1 MFLSWQPRSD
11 EYLIGILFDI
21 VICCDKK
28 KKEFYWG
35 RSTNNFAVCSFQF
48 RMLSMVQ
55 RLEAEAM
62 FFFYLHSHQLAP
74 GRSLGLCD
82 NPSFLSTVWFSCR
95 RSLPL
100 TLSSSSPSGL
110 VPGKAA
116 AGGSTVEHLPLAPTL
131 GLARLESR
139 RETDTGIQPWM
150 SVPVRFLA
158 RLQSGLCVGTWD
170 PALCLYDLVVETLTS
185 TLKYGW
191 DG

>member
-1 MFLSWQPRSD
+1 MLVESGMFLSWQPRSD

-62 FFFYLHSHQLAP
+62 FFYLHSHQLAP

-116 AGGSTVEHLPLAPTL
+116 AGGEYSWTLAS
-131 GLARLESR
+131 GSH
-139 RETDTGIQPWM
+139 
-150 SVPVRFLA
+150 
-158 RLQSGLCVGTWD
+158 SGLGKAGVQEGDRHRNSAMDVC
-170 PALCLYDLVVETLTS
+170 S
-185 TLKYGW
+185 S
-191 DG
+191 